1 MDEKPTLTVVMN
13 LSSEI
18 EFEIFLTDNNERTEE
33 EENISLRMVY
43 CFNQLIKIVS
53 LLTHKCITI
62 DEGFDTS
69 YQISIGYQSFLRYS
83 LLYFFFS
90 VFFHLSSFR
99 SIGISNFFLCFS
111 VKFAHRGLISG
122 NEVLD

>member
-83 LLYFFFS
+83 LLYFFS
-90 VFFHLSSFR
+90 LSSFICPR
-99 SIGISNFFLCFS
+99 LDRLEFRISSCVFP
-111 VKFAHRGLISG
+111 
-122 NEVLD
+122 